1 MIFISKRK
9 GSSTS
14 GGPFWWKEQGSRPL
28 PIPSMSNVNGQ
39 MNWGAMTPENI
50 QLAGDAVF
58 VKNKKENNVNDNK
71 NKSVSVASSSSS
83 SSSSGSGSG
92 SGSVTTKRKAQQQ
105 ITSDMMAALKK
116 RRTT

>member
-1 MIFISKRK
+1 MIDISKRK

-39 MNWGAMTPENI
+39 MNWGTMTPENI

-58 VKNKKENNVNDNK
+58 VKNKKENIVNDNK
-71 NKSVSVASSSSS
+71 NKSVSEASSSS

-92 SGSVTTKRKAQQQ
+92 SGSVATKRKAQQQ

>member
-1 MIFISKRK
+1 MIDISKRK

-39 MNWGAMTPENI
+39 MNWGATTPENI

-83 SSSSGSGSG
+83 GSSSGS
-92 SGSVTTKRKAQQQ
+92 VATKRKAQQQ

>member
-1 MIFISKRK
+1 MIDISIRK

-39 MNWGAMTPENI
+39 MNWGTMTPENI

-58 VKNKKENNVNDNK
+58 VKNKKENIVNDNK
-71 NKSVSVASSSSS
+71 NTSVSVASSSSS

-92 SGSVTTKRKAQQQ
+92 SVATKRKAQQQ

>member
-1 MIFISKRK
+1 MIDISKRK

-39 MNWGAMTPENI
+39 MNWGTMTPENI

-83 SSSSGSGSG
+83 SSGSGSSSGS
-92 SGSVTTKRKAQQQ
+92 VATKRKAQQQ

>member
-1 MIFISKRK
+1 MIDISKRK

-39 MNWGAMTPENI
+39 MNWGTMTPENI

-58 VKNKKENNVNDNK
+58 VKKKKENNVNDNK

-83 SSSSGSGSG
+83 GSSSGS
-92 SGSVTTKRKAQQQ
+92 VATKRKAQQQ

>member
-1 MIFISKRK
+1 MIDISKRK

-39 MNWGAMTPENI
+39 MNWGTMTPENI

-83 SSSSGSGSG
+83 GSSGS
-92 SGSVTTKRKAQQQ
+92 VATKRKAQQQ

>member
-1 MIFISKRK
+1 MIDISKRK

-58 VKNKKENNVNDNK
+58 VKNKKENNVNEDK

-83 SSSSGSGSG
+83 SSSG
-92 SGSVTTKRKAQQQ
+92 SGSVATKRKAQQQ